1 MERLNT
7 HEALYG
13 QLVHSLERYE
23 AAAAQQRQSPD
34 EGGQIDGYSEEA
46 VRVGRSLRHDFEK
59 AGIHLPA
66 AARAR
71 LTELTGLERRLG
83 IAIGGASPIY
93 LYLVV
98 CHLPYTSPVLS
109 MIWGSAAASMVLPQ
123 SC

>member
-23 AAAAQQRQSPD
+23 ASAAHRRQRPGED
-34 EGGQIDGYSEEA
+34 GQIDGYSEEA
-46 VRVGRSLRHDFEK
+46 VRVGHSLRHDFEK

-66 AARAR
+66 AQRER

-83 IAIGGASPIY
+83 IAIGGLA
-93 LYLVV
+93 
-98 CHLPYTSPVLS
+98 
-109 MIWGSAAASMVLPQ
+109 
-123 SC
+123 